1 LRTLHRHEQHQQR
14 AGDVRRD
21 QDVEHGRRQ
30 RHDHHHDDDDHDNRH
45 GQAGQPAGR
54 HRRGLSWGRRRAG
67 FACGEPSVACLWVD
81 AAAHGLEPASGGT
94 GVQGNLTYSRMRP
107 MPTTGMDA
115 GPGRPCPQEV
125 PMGQLLIFAALPVV
139 ALLLMAV
146 TRLEAFLDAST
157 PPPSSGGKLLL
168 PRGP

>member
-1 LRTLHRHEQHQQR
+1 
-14 AGDVRRD
+14 
-21 QDVEHGRRQ
+21 
-30 RHDHHHDDDDHDNRH
+30 
-45 GQAGQPAGR
+45 
-54 HRRGLSWGRRRAG
+54 
-67 FACGEPSVACLWVD
+67 VACLWVD

-125 PMGQLLIFAALPVV
+125 PMGQLLIFAALPV

-168 PRGP
+168 PRGPGP